1 MGSSTKTKEINKT
14 VVRKEHKHQQRI
26 DPSSLS
32 KTTTTTTMDTISPKI
47 GRRKIPPNEEN
58 ETPAR
63 YINDFPE
70 YEKKFGNGVV
80 MFWCE
85 ICHRYT
91 HTHSTG
97 SHVGMSGDEEKK
109 TKKKDHHDDDKKEGK
124 NDKSAVCSS
133 SSITAK
139 SDGSEKPMKKNK
151 KNAKQAKRG
160 RYKKKCERLSR
171 VSSNRRNENKSEQEL

>member
-1 MGSSTKTKEINKT
+1 MIRKKEKMTK
-14 VVRKEHKHQQRI
+14 VQCSV
-26 DPSSLS
+26 
-32 KTTTTTTMDTISPKI
+32 TTTTTTTDTKSPKI

-63 YINDFPE
+63 YINGFPE

-124 NDKSAVCSS
+124 NDKSAVRSS

-151 KNAKQAKRG
+151 KNAKQARRG

>member
-1 MGSSTKTKEINKT
+1 MIRKKEKMTK
-14 VVRKEHKHQQRI
+14 VQCSV
-26 DPSSLS
+26 
-32 KTTTTTTMDTISPKI
+32 TTTTTTTDTKSPKI

-63 YINDFPE
+63 YINGFPE
-70 YEKKFGNGVV
+70 YEKKFGNGLV

-109 TKKKDHHDDDKKEGK
+109 TKKKDHNDDDKKEGK
-124 NDKSAVCSS
+124 KAR
-133 SSITAK
+133 
-139 SDGSEKPMKKNK
+139 
-151 KNAKQAKRG
+151 RG

-171 VSSNRRNENKSEQEL
+171 VSSNRRNENKSE